1 MLKIIKLK
9 SLIKKD
15 VILQLKASEIVIK
28 ELFKDLLIELKG
40 FRYQVTL
47 AILLSKMKSNGETEY
62 FPVYFNS
69 STKTVIGSN
78 KFGLNQAF
86 QEII

>member
-1 MLKIIKLK
+1 MLKTIKLK

-15 VILQLKASEIVIK
+15 VIIQLKASEIVIK

-40 FRYQVTL
+40 FRYQITL